1 MIEIREVT
9 FSYPGGTGSS
19 KPVFQKFS
27 LKIPRG
33 RYMALM
39 GPNGSGKSTLAKM
52 IKGIL
57 VPSSGQILVAGEPL
71 KPHEISPSI
80 GYMFPNPEN
89 QIVSSIVEE
98 DVAFGLA
105 NRRMDS
111 PTLLHR
117 VQESLRSVGMEAHR
131 FHSPHMLSGGEQQ
144 KVILAG
150 ILAMGAEVLVLDEPA
165 SMLDS
170 QARVEMRALFTQ
182 IQKRGQLTILHIT
195 HLLEE
200 ALIADEL
207 LYLEEG
213 RIRFQGSP
221 WDFLIHHAQ
230 FNFPGE
236 SCPSFY
242 RLLEGLRERGHRIP
256 IEIRTEEEFQRFLT
270 GQKMGG

>member
-9 FSYPGGTGSS
+9 FCYPGGRGSS
-19 KPVFQKFS
+19 KPVFQRFN

-33 RYMALM
+33 RYMTVM
-39 GPNGSGKSTLAKM
+39 GPNGSGKSTLGKM

-57 VPSSGQILVAGEPL
+57 APSSGQILIAGEPL
-71 KPHEISPSI
+71 KPQEISSSV
-80 GYMFPNPEN
+80 GYMFSNPEN

-105 NRRMDS
+105 NRGIDS
-111 PTLLHR
+111 ASMLQR
-117 VQESLRSVGMEAHR
+117 VQESLRFVGMEARR
-131 FHSPHMLSGGEQQ
+131 FHAPHMLSGGEQQ

-150 ILAMGAEVLVLDEPA
+150 ILAMESEVLVLDEPT
-165 SMLDS
+165 SMLDP
-170 QARVEMRALFTQ
+170 QARSEILALLAE
-182 IQKRGQLTILHIT
+182 IQKQGILTILHIT
-195 HLLEE
+195 HFFEE

-213 RIRFQGSP
+213 QIRFQGSA
-221 WDFLIHHAQ
+221 WDFLVRHAQ
-230 FNFPGE
+230 FNFPRE

-256 IEIRTEEEFQRFLT
+256 VEIRTEEALQRFLAE
-270 GQKMGG
+270 QKTEG